1 MFCSTPPL
9 HYSSI
14 PPHEGKTMETPS
26 GEGEIVLVSKE
37 SLAYAAPY
45 L

>member
-1 MFCSTPPL
+1 
-9 HYSSI
+9 
-14 PPHEGKTMETPS
+14 METPS

-45 L
+45 LLALSPDIS